1 MGTWHEQR
9 KIQEP
14 KFDWEAVNLGDQLS
28 QLARG
33 RDILQDMGL
42 SELKPEK
49 FLADWD
55 DWSPTLSRTI

>member
-14 KFDWEAVNLGDQLS
+14 KFDREAVNLGDQLA
-28 QLARG
+28 QGVRY
-33 RDILQDMGL
+33 LQDMGL
-42 SELKPEK
+42 SGLKPEK

-55 DWSPTLSRTI
+55 DWSPYIK

>member
-14 KFDWEAVNLGDQLS
+14 KFDREAVNVGDQLA

-33 RDILQDMGL
+33 VRYLQDMGL
-42 SELKPEK
+42 SGLKPEK
-49 FLADWD
+49 FLGRLGRLV
-55 DWSPTLSRTI
+55 TLR